1 LYLILKQ
8 LLDIVETA
16 LATREFSTL
25 AASLSATDLIHT
37 LRGAGPFTVFAP
49 TDDAFAKL
57 PPQTV
62 SELLQPENQATLK
75 AILAYHVVARRVTT
89 SQAIELK
96 SVRTV
101 HGQALRIDAENGV
114 KINDANVIKAG
125 VEAANGIIHII
136 DSVLMPSATAIA

>member
-1 LYLILKQ
+1 MKE

-16 LATREFSTL
+16 LAARKFSTL
-25 AASLSATDLIHT
+25 AASLSATDLIDT
-37 LRGAGPFTVFAP
+37 LKGAGPFTVFAP
-49 TDDAFAKL
+49 TDEAFSRL

-62 SELLQPENQATLK
+62 TELLQPENKARLK

-89 SQAIELK
+89 SQVIELK

-114 KINDANVIKAG
+114 KINDANVIKAD
-125 VEAANGIIHII
+125 VQAANGIIHVI
-136 DSVLMPSATAIA
+136 DSVLLPSATAMA

>member
-1 LYLILKQ
+1 MMQKQ
-8 LLDIVETA
+8 LDIVETA
-16 LATREFSTL
+16 LATRKLSTL
-25 AASLSATDLIHT
+25 AVSLSATDLIDT

-62 SELLQPENQATLK
+62 SDLLQPENKATLK

-89 SQAIELK
+89 SQVIELK

-101 HGQALRIDAENGV
+101 HGQALRIDAESGV
-114 KINDANVIKAG
+114 KINDANVIKAD
-125 VEAANGIIHII
+125 VEAANGIIHVI

>member
-1 LYLILKQ
+1 MKE

-16 LATREFSTL
+16 LAVRKFSTL
-25 AASLSATDLIHT
+25 AASLDAADMVTT
-37 LRGAGPFTVFAP
+37 LKGAGPFTVFAP

-62 SELLQPENQATLK
+62 SELLQPENKERLK
-75 AILAYHVVARRVTT
+75 AVLAYHVVARRVTST
-89 SQAIELK
+89 QVVELR

-101 HGQALRIDAENGV
+101 QGQALRIEAEQGV
-114 KINDANVIKAG
+114 KINDANVIKAD

-136 DSVLMPSATAIA
+136 DSVLLPSATAIA

>member
-1 LYLILKQ
+1 MGN

-16 LATREFSTL
+16 LATRKFSTL
-25 AASLSATDLIHT
+25 AASLSATDLINT
-37 LRGAGPFTVFAP
+37 LKGAGPFTVFAP

-62 SELLQPENQATLK
+62 SELLQPENRERLK

-89 SQAIELK
+89 SQVIELK

-101 HGQALRIDAENGV
+101 HGQALRIDTEKGV
-114 KINDANVIKAG
+114 RINDANVIKAD

-136 DSVLMPSATAIA
+136 DSVLLPSATAIA